1 MNTLLNGTVT
11 ASFGRHYEVTVA
23 PGEPPVDCVRRG
35 KKQDVA
41 CGDRVQIRST
51 AKGQGVI
58 ETVSERRTL
67 LYRADAI
74 RQKLLAANVDQVLV
88 VVAPEPAFSEELLTR
103 CLLAADA
110 AGIPA
115 AIVLNKWDLGPPAV
129 VAAEQLTYYTDM
141 GYPLLRLSAR
151 QDPSLLHPVLQGHVS
166 ILVGQSGM
174 GKSTL
179 VNALVPDAQARTGEI
194 SQALGTGRHTTTA
207 TRFYALDAHSALIDS
222 PGLQEFGLAYLS
234 PAAIATY
241 FREFSDLVGQCR
253 FSDCRH
259 LQEPDCALKHWAA
272 GNPRREQRLRYL
284 TTLQQENERARRP

>member
-1 MNTLLNGTVT
+1 MNALLNGTVT
-11 ASFGRHYEVTVA
+11 ASFGRHYEVTTV

-41 CGDRVQIRST
+41 CGDQVQIHST
-51 AKGQGVI
+51 GKGQGVI

-115 AIVLNKWDLGPPAV
+115 AIVLNKWDLGAPAV
-129 VAAEQLTYYTDM
+129 AAAEQLTYYTDL

-179 VNALVPDAQARTGEI
+179 VNALVPHAQARTGEI

-207 TRFYALDAHSALIDS
+207 TRFYALDARSALIDS

-241 FREFSDLVGQCR
+241 FREFSDRVGQCR

-259 LQEPDCALKHWAA
+259 LQEPDCALKNWVA
-272 GNPRREQRLRYL
+272 GNPQREQRLRYL